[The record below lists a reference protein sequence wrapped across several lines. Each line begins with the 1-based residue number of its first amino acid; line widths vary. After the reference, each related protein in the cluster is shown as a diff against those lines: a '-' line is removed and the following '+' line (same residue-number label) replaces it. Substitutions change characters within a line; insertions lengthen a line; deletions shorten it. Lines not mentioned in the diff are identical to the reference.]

1 MYLFFPQ
8 RLGLAIGPT
17 DDLTRTARPA
27 NEFENA
33 YCTCIINLTQMLQQ
47 LHKSKHCKINNIR
60 S

>member
-27 NEFENA
+27 NEFVK
-33 YCTCIINLTQMLQQ
+33 CILHLYHQ
-47 LHKSKHCKINNIR
+47 LNTNVATTA
-60 S
+60 